1 MNNTNKFEG
10 KANLASNKVRGALY
24 LDFNP
29 QGINKLVGLESLG
42 KQVGV
47 DITNFV
53 AFGDSNNDL
62 EMLAGAGLGI
72 AMGNGTPEAK
82 AAAKEIIGHHDS
94 DAIAKKIVEL
104 I

>member
-1 MNNTNKFEG
+1 MNNTSKFEG

-29 QGINKLVGLESLG
+29 KGINKLVGLESLG